1 MQVLAA
7 ITDPESVHAIL
18 THLGLPTEPAPVAP
32 ARAPPQ
38 VPIWP
43 GALDPYPAADA
54 DTFAPA

>member
-1 MQVLAA
+1 M
-7 ITDPESVHAIL
+7 HAIL

-43 GALDPYPAADA
+43 GALAPYPAPDADA
-54 DTFAPA
+54 FDPA